1 MKRGKGEKL
10 FTIHTYVVQLNI
22 CVNYSCISLYMQC
35 YMGQNAYAKHMK
47 HLNIINN

>member
-22 CVNYSCISLYMQC
+22 CVNYSCIIVHAVLHGTKCLCKAHEALKY
-35 YMGQNAYAKHMK
+35 N
-47 HLNIINN
+47 